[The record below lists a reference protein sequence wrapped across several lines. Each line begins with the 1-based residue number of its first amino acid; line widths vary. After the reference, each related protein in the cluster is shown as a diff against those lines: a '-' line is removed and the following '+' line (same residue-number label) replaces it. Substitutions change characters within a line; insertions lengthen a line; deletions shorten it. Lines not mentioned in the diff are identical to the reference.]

1 MSSPRERWGAVDTVM
16 AGLIGLLQ
24 NYITIT
30 RHAAWVR
37 LAIGPAPCLSHSLQL
52 AIRATILGSASG

>member
-1 MSSPRERWGAVDTVM
+1 MSSPRERWRAVDTVM

-37 LAIGPAPCLSHSLQL
+37 LAIGPALWSLPL
-52 AIRATILGSASG
+52 TSTCN